1 MLITLPMIL
10 LSDKPM
16 PSMDVRS
23 SATSAAEQQADATK
37 SICKPNALISR
48 KVSRSELQSD

>member
-37 SICKPNALISR
+37 SICKPGALISR
-48 KVSRSELQSD
+48 KVSGSKP